1 MTRVVSV
8 VLAYSVFA
16 ALEPPATAQS
26 EAQPAPAAPA
36 APEPAPADA
45 APGEPA
51 EVRDTAPVPEAQPE
65 KRAKLLAVAAASG
78 AVAVSD
84 FQFAPAS
91 VTVNVGDTVTWS
103 NAGPTSHS
111 ATATGGSFDTG
122 IFPEGESRSHTFEE
136 PAPSRTSVRRIRR

>member
-1 MTRVVSV
+1 M
-8 VLAYSVFA
+8 LAYSVFA
-16 ALEPPATAQS
+16 ALAVAAPLSASQQPVAAGSLAPASDQPDEPAATVPEPAAPQPAPAAPEPPATAQS

-78 AVAVSD
+78 AVAVND

-91 VTVNVGDTVTWS
+91 VTVNVGDTVT
-103 NAGPTSHS
+103 
-111 ATATGGSFDTG
+111 
-122 IFPEGESRSHTFEE
+122 
-136 PAPSRTSVRRIRR
+136 